1 MAWLSS
7 PLLMPTRMGVPTA
20 PNDTGVD
27 WIIMPSSTAAS
38 AGKPMATSKGAA
50 MAAGVPKPEAPSM
63 KAPKH
68 QAMMMAWMR
77 RSGEMLVKPPRMALM
92 APVCLRVL
100 SIRMA
105 PNTIQ
110 STVTVITNPCRVEA
124 KTRVGLICQPQ
135 RAMNTVN
142 RKAMGMA
149 RLAGQLRPTSSTAAT
164 RIGEK
169 ATRASRVSVII
180 ASLSRRGTVGAPCCC
195 FVNRT

>member
-1 MAWLSS
+1 
-7 PLLMPTRMGVPTA
+7 
-20 PNDTGVD
+20 
-27 WIIMPSSTAAS
+27 MPSSTAAS
-38 AGKPMATSKGAA
+38 AGKPMATSRGAA
-50 MAAGVPKPEAPSM
+50 IAAGVPKPEAPSI

-68 QAMMMAWMR
+68 QAMMMAWIR
-77 RSGEMLVKPPRMALM
+77 LSGEMLVKPLRIAVM

-110 STVTVITNPCRVEA
+110 STVSVINNPCRVEA
-124 KTRVGLICQPQ
+124 ITRVGLICQPH
-135 RAMNTVN
+135 RAIKTVN

-169 ATRASRVSVII
+169 AIRASRVSVII
-180 ASLSRRGTVGAPCCC
+180 ASLSEWCRGAPCCL
-195 FVNRT
+195 FVKRT